1 MVKGFVE
8 CSKAEK
14 AEEES
19 SYSSDDD
26 TDDNWF
32 IDAQCTITSYSGNK
46 LVDVSDSKQSNQWT
60 ECSVNHG
67 KGENIDYF
75 EVTGSVEKATD
86 KPRFTSDKEIDF

>member
-19 SYSSDDD
+19 SYSSDD
-26 TDDNWF
+26 
-32 IDAQCTITSYSGNK
+32 
-46 LVDVSDSKQSNQWT
+46 DVSDSKQSNQWT